1 MFHYF
6 TLPIDDSADI
16 VLMNKLIYLLISTI
30 LLSNSNFETKV
41 SRENREAMENKKIK
55 CRWVCDKKLYK
66 EQKISDAISFYKN
79 SKDYKFTK
87 KPF

>member
-1 MFHYF
+1 
-6 TLPIDDSADI
+6 
-16 VLMNKLIYLLISTI
+16 MNKLVFL
-30 LLSNSNFETKV
+30 LLSTLLLFGSSFEKKV

-66 EQKISDAISFYKN
+66 EQKIADAISFYKN

>member
-1 MFHYF
+1 
-6 TLPIDDSADI
+6 
-16 VLMNKLIYLLISTI
+16 MNKIFYLIISVI
-30 LLSNSNFETKV
+30 LSANTAFETKV

-66 EQKISDAISFYKN
+66 EQKIADAISFYKN

>member
-1 MFHYF
+1 
-6 TLPIDDSADI
+6 
-16 VLMNKLIYLLISTI
+16 MNKLIFLLLSTI
-30 LLSNSNFETKV
+30 LFSNSSFETKV
-41 SRENREAMENKKIK
+41 SRENKAAMENKKIK

>member
-1 MFHYF
+1 
-6 TLPIDDSADI
+6 
-16 VLMNKLIYLLISTI
+16 MNKMIYLLLSTI

-66 EQKISDAISFYKN
+66 EQKIADAISFYKN

-87 KPF
+87 KRF